1 MNPAL
6 IFLPVLAQM
15 LLTLLLYV
23 ALQGRKKR
31 AVLRGEVDAARRALH
46 EDAWPDEVRQVNNN
60 IRNQFELPVL
70 FYVLCLAL
78 FALQASGWLA
88 QALAWGFVASRIV
101 HAWVHTRSNVVP
113 LRRRV
118 FIVGVLL
125 VFALWLVLAWRV
137 LAGAL
142 A

>member
-23 ALQGRKKR
+23 ALQGRKKH
-31 AVLRGEVDAARRALH
+31 AALRGDVDAARRALD
-46 EDAWPDEVRQVNNN
+46 EDAWPAEVRQVNNN
-60 IRNQFELPVL
+60 LRNQFELPVL

-78 FALQASGWLA
+78 FALNATGWLV
-88 QALAWGFVASRIV
+88 QGLAWAFVASRVV
-101 HAWVHTRSNVVP
+101 HAWVHVHSNVVTV
-113 LRRRV
+113 RRRV

-125 VFALWLVLAWRV
+125 VFALWLLLAWRV